1 MYKHKNTNP
10 CHLYVFFVISI
21 GKIKRILNN
30 NARDKETNAVSFV
43 ISIFEPYATS
53 LDTDKISVRFSMLEP
68 ITFPIAKYGE
78 LFFSA

>member
-21 GKIKRILNN
+21 GNIKRILNN
-30 NARDKETNAVSFV
+30 KASDKDTNAVSFV
-43 ISIFEPYATS
+43 ISIVEPYATS
-53 LDTDKISVRFSMLEP
+53 LDTDKISVKFSILEP